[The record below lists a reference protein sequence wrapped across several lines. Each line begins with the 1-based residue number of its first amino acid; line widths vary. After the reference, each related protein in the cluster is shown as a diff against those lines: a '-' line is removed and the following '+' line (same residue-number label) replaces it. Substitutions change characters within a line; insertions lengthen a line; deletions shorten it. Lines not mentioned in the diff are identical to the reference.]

1 MRRVPLKTAH
11 RDLAKLIKEAER
23 GESVLPTRSGK
34 PVAEIVPTNSIR
46 KFTPEWYAACRRMDA
61 RKPVHLGG
69 LRINRD
75 EPYGR

>member
-23 GESVLPTRSGK
+23 GESILLTRRGK
-34 PVAEIVPTNSIR
+34 PVAEIVPTHSIQ
-46 KFTPEWYAACRRMDA
+46 KFTPEWYAACRRMSA

-75 EPYGR
+75 ELYDC